1 MSAAP
6 KWDDLARRLAS
17 AAALALVGLSAVTA
31 GGGALT
37 LLAGIAVGLMIWELA
52 RLCDATGPRAAVWA
66 GGLAVISLWL
76 VIVQHAPLWLVLLA
90 LPPLVGSV
98 LVRRDRAIFAVYA
111 GAVMATGYGIV
122 AFRDGIGLG
131 FVGWVLAVVVISD
144 VLGYFA
150 GRLIGG
156 PKFWPR
162 VSPKKTWSG
171 TAAGWA
177 GAALV
182 GLGFV
187 LWAGAPGWLVVL
199 SPLLALAA
207 QLGDIGESAIKRRAG
222 VKDAS
227 ALLPGHGGLLD
238 RFDGLIGAVVFLLLW
253 AHLMPLPLF
262 G

>member
-1 MSAAP
+1 MRNPSR
-6 KWDDLARRLAS
+6 WDDLARRLAS
-17 AAALALVGLSAVTA
+17 AAVMAVIGLAAVTA
-31 GGGALT
+31 GGSALA

-52 RLCDATGPRAAVWA
+52 RLCGSAGPRAAVWA
-66 GGLAVISLWL
+66 GGLALICLWL
-76 VIVQHAPLWLVLLA
+76 VIVQHAPLWLILLA
-90 LPPLVGSV
+90 LPPVVGAA
-98 LVRRDRAIFAVYA
+98 LVRRDRAVFVVYA

-122 AFRDGIGLG
+122 AFREGLGLG
-131 FVGWVLAVVVISD
+131 FVGWVLAVVVASD

-156 PKFWPR
+156 PKFWPQ

-187 LWAGAPGWLVVL
+187 LWAGGPGWLVAL
-199 SPLLALAA
+199 SPLLAFAA
-207 QLGDIGESAIKRRAG
+207 QLGDIAESAIKRRAG

-253 AHLMPLPLF
+253 AHLAPLPLF

>member
-1 MSAAP
+1 MKNPSR
-6 KWDDLARRLAS
+6 WDDLGRRLAS
-17 AAALALVGLSAVTA
+17 AAVMALIGLSAVTA

-37 LLAGIAVGLMIWELA
+37 LLACIAVGLMVWELA
-52 RLCDATGPRAAVWA
+52 RLCGAAEPRGALWA
-66 GGLAVISLWL
+66 GGLATLCLWL
-76 VIVQHAPLWLVLLA
+76 VIVQHTPLWLALLA
-90 LPPLVGSV
+90 LPPAAGAA
-98 LVRRDRAIFAVYA
+98 LVRRDRLIFVIHA

-122 AFRDGIGLG
+122 AFREGLGLG
-131 FVGWVLAVVVISD
+131 FVGWVLAVVVASD
-144 VLGYFA
+144 SFGYFA
-150 GRLIGG
+150 GRLLGG

-162 VSPKKTWSG
+162 LSPKKTWSG
-171 TAAGWA
+171 TVAGWV

-182 GLGFV
+182 GLGFT
-187 LWAGAPGWLVVL
+187 LWAGAPGWLVAL

-227 ALLPGHGGLLD
+227 ALLPGHGGVLD

-253 AHLMPLPLF
+253 VQLLPLPLF